1 MKKIAIRAWAR
12 TTVAMLV
19 PLVFNLASAPPAAA
33 QEEVVIDQQTY
44 QREGAKWFVSYQGTR
59 FEVNPRVVT
68 IKLAES
74 VPAAAKSSIFQAEAL
89 TEIRANRLGYVD
101 VAVPPGADV
110 LDFVRRLKKNEAI
123 ESAEVNTIGE
133 YVAPMLPD
141 DPTFPSQW
149 HLPQINVAA
158 NPALGA
164 WSISTGSVD
173 VLVAVLDSGT
183 DVAHQDLIG
192 NSWVNPG
199 EDVDGD
205 RALDPTAADHLDAG
219 DANGLDDDG
228 NGFVDDLAGWDFHHG
243 DNNVRGPYYHGT
255 HVTGIVAARSNN
267 GLGVAGL
274 AGGWAADP
282 GVRVMAVGVGDFGPD
297 GSILDDAII
306 YAADNGARVITMS
319 LTVAP
324 SAAIDAA
331 LAYAWNTRG
340 AFIDCA
346 AGNSYGGA
354 VGYPANNGNVVAVS
368 STGPADTISG
378 FSSVGPEVELA
389 APGEVIWSTRIGDTY
404 GQGDGTSYAAP
415 QVAGVA
421 ALLLSCDATLSHQ
434 AVRQLLQTGA
444 VDLGAPGPDTLY
456 GFGRIDALASLRAA
470 GCRTL
475 LRHDVGLFVG
485 GLLTDNSASYN
496 SGADIGFRYR
506 NRFRTVWSWE
516 SEFGVAFTDDGIDDA
531 LLASG
536 QFHVVR
542 HLPGS
547 PSAQPFVLAGVGVA
561 HYNTI
566 GFSDTGPLAT
576 LGLGTDYRW
585 RPRVGFRLDLRLLA
599 LHDVV
604 DPGWTTNGQVL
615 WGTTFSF

>member
-1 MKKIAIRAWAR
+1 MSTDVTRAWA
-12 TTVAMLV
+12 TSTLALLIPLLFASPSPAVAQ
-19 PLVFNLASAPPAAA
+19 AK
-33 QEEVVIDQQTY
+33 VVTENQTY
-44 QREGAKWFVSYQGTR
+44 LREGDKLFVTYRGSRY
-59 FEVNPRVVT
+59 EVNPRVVT

-74 VPAAAKSSIFQAEAL
+74 ASPDARSSLLQGERL
-89 TEIRANRLGYVD
+89 REIRTNRLGYID
-101 VAVPPGADV
+101 VEVPPGTDV
-110 LDFVRRLKKNEAI
+110 LDFVRRLKQNKAI
-123 ESAEVNTIGE
+123 ESVEVNTIGE
-133 YVAPMLPD
+133 YVAPLTPN

-149 HLPQINVAA
+149 HLAQTNVAP
-158 NPALGA
+158 NPTFGA
-164 WSISTGSVD
+164 WDITTGSVD
-173 VLVAVLDSGT
+173 VVVAVLDSGT

-192 NSWVNPG
+192 NSWVNPE

-219 DANGLDDDG
+219 DVNGADDGG
-228 NGFVDDLAGWDFHHG
+228 NGFVDDLAGWDFHNG
-243 DNNVRGPYYHGT
+243 DNNVRGPFYHGT
-255 HVTGIVAARSNN
+255 HVAGIVAARSNN
-267 GLGVAGL
+267 GLGIAGV
-274 AGGWAADP
+274 AGGWAGDP
-282 GVRVMAVGVGDFGPD
+282 GVRVMAVGVGDNFPN

-331 LAYAWNTRG
+331 LAYAWNTKG
-340 AFIDCA
+340 VFIDCA
-346 AGNSYGGA
+346 AGNSGGGP
-354 VGYPANNGNVVAVS
+354 VGYPANNSNVVAVS

-378 FSSVGPEVELA
+378 FSSVGPEVQLA
-389 APGEVIWSTRIGDTY
+389 APGEVIWSTRIGNTY

-421 ALLLSCDATLSHQ
+421 ALLFSCDATLSHQ
-434 AVRQLLQTGA
+434 NVRQLLRAGA
-444 VDLGAPGPDTLY
+444 VDLGVPGPDNLY
-456 GFGRIDALASLRAA
+456 GFGRIDALASLGAA

-475 LRHDVGLFVG
+475 LRREVGLFVG
-485 GLLTDNSASYN
+485 GLLTENSASYN
-496 SGADIGFRYR
+496 SGLDTGFRYR
-506 NRFRTVWSWE
+506 NRFRTRWSWE
-516 SEFGVAFTDDGIDDA
+516 SEVGIAFTDDGTDDA

-536 QFHVVR
+536 QFHLVR
-542 HLPGS
+542 HLPSS
-547 PSAQPFVLAGVGVA
+547 PSVQPFVLAGVGVA

-576 LGLGTDYRW
+576 LGFGVDYRW
-585 RPRVGFRLDLRLLA
+585 HPRVGFRLDLRLLA